1 MKFSKSFQSEAVPE
15 WKIKYIDYKGLKKKL
30 RLVQK
35 ARISREKE
43 LRYTLSNHQTPLPY
57 DKNQEIQEN
66 QTEII
71 ETDEEIDEFHQN
83 SYPHEFPTPTTP
95 PPPLNTPRRTS
106 YQSQTSQK
114 RFSLTGMAETANSFM
129 RGVSWKLHNNPKRQS
144 ISENIRYPLITS
156 LDTIMDQVN
165 PEERIFFVALEQ
177 ELEKV
182 KIFYDSQEK
191 EAIRRFA
198 ILQQQLEDLKAL
210 KNNNKKASGRNIKQ
224 SIGHIATRM
233 STSSFGRN
241 GTYDLAVDYKEAK
254 KKIRKAIFEF
264 YRGVKML
271 NEYRVLNKL
280 GFIKILKKYDIASKR
295 NGSQIYLPR
304 VKSSNFIKSDILS
317 LLIKDV
323 EEFYVKN
330 FEGGSRQIAMRKL
343 RLPKNMHNMFN
354 GASLRVGLYLGI
366 AIPIIIFYALSTQPE
381 KWDILSHLYIGVLLP
396 IIMSLLIGIN
406 MYIWDQTRI
415 NYKFIFEFDPRDN
428 LNFQEYLEI
437 SATLFLVANFVILL
451 SVLNKLEFVSFT
463 FYPGLLLSSLILLL
477 ISPYPTFYYNARRW
491 FLFTMG
497 RQIACFYYRVEFR
510 DFFVADV
517 LNSLSYS
524 FTTMR
529 LLTCIFNEDC
539 SYTLTIFVPLLGM
552 IPASIRMIHCL
563 RRYHDT
569 RKIFPHLINAL
580 KYLSTIIPLWALYFN
595 RMKDY
600 HDPFDYTTWIVTQ
613 TIATLYAFSW
623 DVLMDWS
630 LFSLQSE
637 NYLLRDHLVYNE
649 NWIYYAG
656 IVINFFLRSSWVFI
670 LIYPE
675 NYANVSVFIAIG
687 EIIRRWMWNFFRVEN
702 EHVNNCGQ
710 FRAIKEVPLP
720 FEVAPIQ
727 IKIGEEIINSDSKS
741 DSVDDMIIDDKE
753 SPVST
758 NWLINLIR
766 SNRANG
772 TSKKDDWKDFEAS
785 KKENQYS
792 DDDDDDDDADEYDN
806 PILASNQILSRRI
819 VMTRLG
825 GDTSYSSRRL
835 PIYS

>member
-35 ARISREKE
+35 ARISRERE
-43 LRYTLSNHQTPLPY
+43 LSYPLSNRQTPLQY
-57 DKNQEIQEN
+57 DKNQGFQEN
-66 QTEII
+66 QREVI
-71 ETDEEIDEFHQN
+71 EKDEEIQMDDEFHHH
-83 SYPHEFPTPTTP
+83 SYPHEFPTPITP
-95 PPPLNTPRRTS
+95 PPPLNTSRRTS
-106 YQSQTSQK
+106 YQSQTSQG
-114 RFSLTGMAETANSFM
+114 RFSFTGMAETANSFM

-144 ISENIRYPLITS
+144 ISENTRYPLITS

-165 PEERIFFVALEQ
+165 PEERVFFVALEQ

-210 KNNNKKASGRNIKQ
+210 KNNNKKTSGRNIKQ
-224 SIGHIATRM
+224 SIGNIATRM
-233 STSSFGRN
+233 SSSSFGRN
-241 GTYDLAVDYKEAK
+241 SAYDFAVDYKEAK

-280 GFIKILKKYDIASKR
+280 GFIKILKKYDISSKR
-295 NGSQIYLPR
+295 NGSQIYLPK
-304 VKSSNFIKSDILS
+304 VKSSNFIKSDILN

-323 EEFYVKN
+323 E
-330 FEGGSRQIAMRKL
+330 I
-343 RLPKNMHNMFN
+343 FN
-354 GASLRVGLYLGI
+354 GASLRVGLCLGI
-366 AIPIIIFYALSTQPE
+366 AIPIIIFYASSTQPE
-381 KWDILSHLYIGVLLP
+381 KWDILIHLYIGVLLP

-428 LNFQEYLEI
+428 LNFQQYLE
-437 SATLFLVANFVILL
+437 
-451 SVLNKLEFVSFT
+451 
-463 FYPGLLLSSLILLL
+463 
-477 ISPYPTFYYNARRW
+477 
-491 FLFTMG
+491 G

-510 DFFVADV
+510 DFFIADV

-539 SYTLTIFVPLLGM
+539 NDTLTIFVPLLGM
-552 IPASIRMIHCL
+552 IPATIRMIHCL

-569 RKIFPHLINAL
+569 RKVFPHLINAL
-580 KYLSTIIPLWALYFN
+580 KYLSTMIPLWALYFDRIQGN
-595 RMKDY
+595 
-600 HDPFDYTTWIVTQ
+600 HFVYTTWIISQ

-656 IVINFFLRSSWVFI
+656 IAVNFFLRSSWVFI
-670 LIYPE
+670 LIFPNDYV
-675 NYANVSVFIAIG
+675 NVALFIAIG
-687 EIIRRWMWNFFRVEN
+687 EIIRRWIWNFFRVEN

-710 FRAIKEVPLP
+710 FRAIKDVPLP

-727 IKIGEEIINSDSKS
+727 IKIGEEIINSDSKT

-758 NWLINLIR
+758 NWLVNLIR

-785 KKENQYS
+785 
-792 DDDDDDDDADEYDN
+792 
-806 PILASNQILSRRI
+806 
-819 VMTRLG
+819 

>member
-35 ARISREKE
+35 ARISRERE
-43 LRYTLSNHQTPLPY
+43 LSYPLSNRQTPLQY
-57 DKNQEIQEN
+57 DKNQGFQEN
-66 QTEII
+66 QREVI
-71 ETDEEIDEFHQN
+71 EKDEEIQMDDEFHHH
-83 SYPHEFPTPTTP
+83 SYPHEFPTPITP
-95 PPPLNTPRRTS
+95 PPPLNTSRRTS
-106 YQSQTSQK
+106 YQSQTSQG
-114 RFSLTGMAETANSFM
+114 RFSFTGMAETANSFM

-144 ISENIRYPLITS
+144 ISENN
-156 LDTIMDQVN
+156 TIMDQVN
-165 PEERIFFVALEQ
+165 PEERVFFVALEQ

-210 KNNNKKASGRNIKQ
+210 KNNNKKTSGRNIKQ
-224 SIGHIATRM
+224 SIGNIATRM
-233 STSSFGRN
+233 SSSSFGRN
-241 GTYDLAVDYKEAK
+241 SAYDFAVDYKEAK

-280 GFIKILKKYDIASKR
+280 GFIKILKKYDISSKR
-295 NGSQIYLPR
+295 NGSQIYLPK
-304 VKSSNFIKSDILS
+304 VKSSNFIKSDILN

-323 EEFYVKN
+323 E
-330 FEGGSRQIAMRKL
+330 
-343 RLPKNMHNMFN
+343 
-354 GASLRVGLYLGI
+354 
-366 AIPIIIFYALSTQPE
+366 
-381 KWDILSHLYIGVLLP
+381 
-396 IIMSLLIGIN
+396 
-406 MYIWDQTRI
+406 
-415 NYKFIFEFDPRDN
+415 
-428 LNFQEYLEI
+428 
-437 SATLFLVANFVILL
+437 
-451 SVLNKLEFVSFT
+451 
-463 FYPGLLLSSLILLL
+463 
-477 ISPYPTFYYNARRW
+477 
-491 FLFTMG
+491 G

-510 DFFVADV
+510 DFFIADV

-539 SYTLTIFVPLLGM
+539 NDTLTIFVPLLGM
-552 IPASIRMIHCL
+552 IPATIRMIHCL

-569 RKIFPHLINAL
+569 RKVFPHLINAL
-580 KYLSTIIPLWALYFN
+580 KYLSTMIPLWALYFDRIQGN
-595 RMKDY
+595 
-600 HDPFDYTTWIVTQ
+600 HFVYTTWIISQ

-656 IVINFFLRSSWVFI
+656 IAVNFFLRSSWVFI
-670 LIYPE
+670 LIFPNDYV
-675 NYANVSVFIAIG
+675 NVALFIAIG
-687 EIIRRWMWNFFRVEN
+687 EIIRRWIWNFFRVEN

-710 FRAIKEVPLP
+710 FRAIKDVPLP

-727 IKIGEEIINSDSKS
+727 IKIGEEIINSDSKT

-758 NWLINLIR
+758 NWLVNLIR

-772 TSKKDDWKDFEAS
+772 TSKKDDWKDFEATTLV
-785 KKENQYS
+785 EDCQY
-792 DDDDDDDDADEYDN
+792 
-806 PILASNQILSRRI
+806 ILDFWQNI
-819 VMTRLG
+819 
-825 GDTSYSSRRL
+825 
-835 PIYS
+835 